1 MMRKRRIMLGC
12 DTGEAEDAIGR
23 ARELALLE
31 HVDAVSIACGG
42 HAGDGESMR
51 SMILGATR
59 TGCAIGA
66 HPSYPDRSGF
76 GRRAITIDDDTL
88 RASIIEQLKSLKHA
102 ADICLARVGFV
113 KAHGALYHAI
123 ACDPVRGCWFAEIC
137 KSVFSDVAVVLP
149 LGSDAIEQVRGSGCA
164 VLVEGFCD
172 RGYDDRGVL
181 IPREQQGAM
190 ITDPV
195 DALVQTRRL
204 LRDSACELLCV
215 HSDSSNAIGIARAV
229 RQYLDS
235 I

>member
-1 MMRKRRIMLGC
+1 MLGC

-23 ARELALLE
+23 ARELALLA

-42 HAGDGESMR
+42 HAGDSESMR
-51 SMILGATR
+51 SMIEVASR
-59 TGCAIGA
+59 TECAIGA
-66 HPSYPDRSGF
+66 HPSYPDRPGF
-76 GRRAITIDDDTL
+76 GRRAILIDDDTL

-102 ADICLARVGFV
+102 ANTCDARVGFV
-113 KAHGALYHAI
+113 KAHGELYHAI

-137 KSVFSDVAVVLP
+137 TSVLGDIAVVLP
-149 LGSDAIEQVRGSGCA
+149 LGSDAIEQVRRSGCE

-181 IPREQQGAM
+181 IPRGQPGAM
-190 ITDPV
+190 ITDPD

-215 HSDSSNAIGIARAV
+215 HSDSPNAIEIARSV
-229 RQYLDS
+229 RQFLDS

>member
-1 MMRKRRIMLGC
+1 MMRQRRIMLGC
-12 DTGEAEDAIGR
+12 DTGEAEDEIGLG
-23 ARELALLE
+23 RELTLLE

-76 GRRAITIDDDTL
+76 GRRAITIDDDSL
-88 RASIIEQLKSLKHA
+88 RSSIIEQLQSLKHA
-102 ADICLARVGFV
+102 ANSCLARVGFV

-123 ACDPVRGCWFAEIC
+123 ARDPVRAHWFAEIC
-137 KSVFSDVAVVLP
+137 KSVFGDIAVVLP
-149 LGSDAIEQVRGSGCA
+149 LGSDAIEQVRRSGCE

-190 ITDPV
+190 ITDPD

-215 HSDSSNAIGIARAV
+215 HSDSPGAIEIARAV
-229 RQYLDS
+229 RHYLDS

>member
-23 ARELALLE
+23 DRELALLG

-42 HAGDGESMR
+42 HAGDRDSMR
-51 SMILGATR
+51 SIILGADR
-59 TGCAIGA
+59 AGCAIGA

-76 GRRAITIDDDTL
+76 GRRAIAIDNDTL
-88 RASIIEQLKSLKHA
+88 RASIIEQLELLKRV
-102 ADICLARVGFV
+102 ADSCHARVGFV
-113 KAHGALYHAI
+113 KAHGALYHVI
-123 ACDPVRGCWFAEIC
+123 ARDPMRGCWFADIC
-137 KSVFSDVAVVLP
+137 DSVLDDVAVVLP
-149 LGSDAIEQVRGSGCA
+149 LGSDVIEQVRDAGYA

-181 IPREQQGAM
+181 IPRSQPGAT
-190 ITDPV
+190 ITDP
-195 DALVQTRRL
+195 DEALVQTRRL

-215 HSDSSNAIGIARAV
+215 HSDSPNAIEIAQVV